1 MNSDLFLP
9 KEIKVGYQERGSTYT
24 GKLAYVIYIDEK
36 GKVRKEKSFDSWRN
50 HDLGVNQYDNTPTEG
65 FVLNKKAGGYSTGW
79 NHRQTYVRVYDP
91 RGFEIEVS
99 VQNLLHILDN
109 TSSIIGK
116 GLEGEFVYAWQ
127 GTELILLPVSS
138 PDYEGL
144 KQLNDLRH
152 KQDYIKAKDLIIGA
166 TYLTKKNEK
175 RVYLGK
181 YDEFEHHWKTHETTK
196 KNKKQF
202 YFSTLIKS
210 GYDSDYYFETFA
222 SVSQKLIDT
231 IDKNPHPDLAGI
243 FESLEGRSRYSPVDL
258 SKTEEVYYSLDEFLS
273 AANESRWSITVMAD
287 NGKKYRVSKSDN
299 SFSGDEE
306 VEIQVNPRNYW
317 VRKTSQ
323 NVYEGKIHEV
333 ASLEDI
339 FNVLKPK
346 VRNIY
351 LTSGKLYKSEG
362 KID

>member
-1 MNSDLFLP
+1 MNNDLFLP
-9 KEIKVGYQERGSTYT
+9 KEIRVGYQERGSTYT

-36 GKVRKEKSFDSWRN
+36 GKVRKEKSFDSWCN
-50 HDLGVNQYDNTPTEG
+50 HNLGVNQYDNTPTEG

-152 KQDYIKAKDLIIGA
+152 KQEYIKAKDLIVGA

-175 RVYLGK
+175 RIYLGK
-181 YDEFEHHWKTHETTK
+181 YDEYEQNWKTNESTKK
-196 KNKKQF
+196 KNKRF
-202 YFSTLIKS
+202 YFSRTFKNS
-210 GYDSDYYFETFA
+210 HDDGYYIETFS
-222 SVSQKLIDT
+222 SVSQKIIDT
-231 IDKNPHPDLAGI
+231 IDKKPHPDLLNI
-243 FESLEGRSRYSPVDL
+243 FKYLEGKSYYSPVDL

-273 AANESRWSITVMAD
+273 DVNKARWSIEVMAD
-287 NGKKYRVSKSDN
+287 NGKRYRINKN
-299 SFSGDEE
+299 ENNFYGNEE
-306 VEIQVNPRNYW
+306 VEIQANSRNYW
-317 VRKTSQ
+317 ARKTSQ
-323 NVYEGKIHEV
+323 NVYEGEIHQTT
-333 ASLEDI
+333 SLEDI

-346 VRNIY
+346 VRNYY

-362 KID
+362 KIG